1 MKYSKH
7 GCYLTVEYQTYKLM
21 KRRCYNQQDS
31 HYKYYGAKGITIC
44 PRWLLWEDGKSGV
57 DCFLADMGPRPP
69 GLTLQRIDREGNYC
83 PENCRWAALTRP
95 RKRFVVLNG
104 ETVPLA
110 QVAERVGLK
119 LQTLISRLR
128 SGMLLEEAITRP
140 PSPRRRR
147 RPTSRKRLGE
157 A

>member
-1 MKYSKH
+1 MKYSRH
-7 GCYLTVEYQTYKLM
+7 GRSLTVEYNAYKLM
-21 KRRCYNQQDS
+21 KKGCYNQEDP
-31 HYKYYGAKGITIC
+31 HYKYYGAKGITVC
-44 PRWLLWEDGKSGV
+44 PRWLLGEGGKSGV

-69 GLTLQRIDREGNYC
+69 GLTLQRIDREGNFC

-119 LQTLISRLR
+119 LQTLVSRLR

-140 PSPRRRR
+140 PSPRRTRGV
-147 RPTSRKRLGE
+147 RK
-157 A
+157 AP